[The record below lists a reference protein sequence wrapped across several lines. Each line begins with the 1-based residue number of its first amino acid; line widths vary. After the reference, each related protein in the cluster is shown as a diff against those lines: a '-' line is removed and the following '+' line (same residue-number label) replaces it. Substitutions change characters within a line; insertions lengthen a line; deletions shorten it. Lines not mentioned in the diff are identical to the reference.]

1 MNKKKSIQDD
11 GYNTV
16 RCGRNTMPTKRT
28 RNVLKRPF
36 TIVLV
41 WPGYNQIC
49 FEFLI
54 DFVLIS
60 WLPIH
65 PWCLFNLEI
74 KRLLNLN
81 KKNLLILIIT
91 STEKQQISRLPKT
104 STADV
109 SNFQGTST
117 GYRNFIRFHMISIK
131 LKTRWAFKKLLK
143 SDEICS
149 ICKNARYYIKVEKKF
164 WKSMVGLLIVCE

>member
-1 MNKKKSIQDD
+1 MNENKNIQDD

-16 RCGRNTMPTKRT
+16 RCGRDTMPTKRT

-41 WPGYNQIC
+41 WPEYNQIC

-60 WLPIH
+60 WLTIH

-109 SNFQGTST
+109 SNFRGTST

-131 LKTRWAFKKLLK
+131 LKTRFKKLLK

-149 ICKNARYYIKVEKKF
+149 ICKNARYYIIHHKMYVPNI
-164 WKSMVGLLIVCE
+164 SNAT